1 METKTFENF
10 MFVNTAGN
18 TRNGF
23 YHKSN
28 LFHNDINI
36 SEAKCNY
43 LNRTWEAYTYQSAMQ
58 QAVSNAIKKVKT
70 EVRELLYANSAKII
84 ELNELYKKL

>member
-58 QAVSNAIKKVKT
+58 QAVSNAISQ
-70 EVRELLYANSAKII
+70 EEYNLLQN
-84 ELNELYKKL
+84 